1 MALMTMTRK
10 SKYFPIPDKN
20 QILFYHPFQT
30 AKRTAAEMGTFV
42 DPRDGTEYKTCKI
55 GNQIWLAEN
64 LKFELDSDDC
74 VAYDE
79 DYQYFDKY
87 GYLYCENGLEAAI
100 PEGWH
105 LPTQKEWETMVRFA
119 KKDSRCKDVL
129 SVIASE
135 EWIES
140 SSDKY
145 GFSMFPG
152 GMRDCGDDFVQLG
165 YSAYFWVREEGNRY
179 DCISFEEGF
188 DGINDGETLLYASV
202 RLVKNAE

>member
-10 SKYFPIPDKN
+10 IMQP
-20 QILFYHPFQT
+20 QAEGAQT

-74 VAYDE
+74 LAYDE

-100 PEGWH
+100 PEDWH

-152 GMRDCGDDFVQLG
+152 GMRDCGDYFVQLG

>member
-1 MALMTMTRK
+1 MALMTM
-10 SKYFPIPDKN
+10 SKKIAQPQADGA
-20 QILFYHPFQT
+20 QT

-74 VAYDE
+74 LAYDE

-87 GYLYCENGLEAAI
+87 GYLYCENGLEATI

-105 LPTQKEWETMVRFA
+105 LPTRKEWETMVRFV
-119 KKDSRCKDVL
+119 KKDSRCKEVL

-152 GMRDCGDDFVQLG
+152 GMRDCGDDFELLG
-165 YSAYFWVREEGNRY
+165 YSAHFWVSEGGSRY
-179 DCISFEEGF
+179 DSVSFEEGA
-188 DGINDGETLLYASV
+188 DGIDDEETPLYASV
-202 RLVKNAE
+202 RLVKNAD

>member
-1 MALMTMTRK
+1 MALMTM
-10 SKYFPIPDKN
+10 SKKIA
-20 QILFYHPFQT
+20 QAEGAQT

-87 GYLYCENGLEAAI
+87 GYLYCENGLESAI

-105 LPTQKEWETMVRFA
+105 LPTRKEWETMVRFV
-119 KKDSRCKDVL
+119 KKDSRCKEVL

-152 GMRDCGDDFVQLG
+152 GMRDCGDDFELLG
-165 YSAYFWVREEGNRY
+165 YSAHFWVSEGGSRY
-179 DCISFEEGF
+179 DSVSFEEGA
-188 DGINDGETLLYASV
+188 DGIDDEETLLYASV

>member
-1 MALMTMTRK
+1 MAVMTMSAKK
-10 SKYFPIPDKN
+10 SAQPHAEGEK
-20 QILFYHPFQT
+20 T
-30 AKRTAAEMGTFV
+30 TKRTAAEMGTFV

-105 LPTQKEWETMVRFA
+105 LPTRKEWETMVRFV
-119 KKDSRCKDVL
+119 KKDSRCKEVL

-152 GMRDCGDDFVQLG
+152 GMRDCGDDFELLG
-165 YSAYFWVREEGNRY
+165 YSAYFWVGEEGNRY
-179 DCISFEEGF
+179 DCISFEEDS
-188 DGINDGETLLYASV
+188 DGINDGETIVYASV
-202 RLVKNAE
+202 RLVKDAE

>member
-1 MALMTMTRK
+1 MAVMTMSAKK
-10 SKYFPIPDKN
+10 SAQPHAEGEK
-20 QILFYHPFQT
+20 T
-30 AKRTAAEMGTFV
+30 TKRTAAEMGTFV

-55 GNQIWLAEN
+55 GNQVWLAEN

-74 VAYDE
+74 LAYDE

-105 LPTQKEWETMVRFA
+105 LPTRKEWETMVRFV
-119 KKDSRCKDVL
+119 KKDSRCKEVL

-152 GMRDCGDDFVQLG
+152 GMRDCGDDFELLG
-165 YSAYFWVREEGNRY
+165 YSAYFWVSEEGNRY
-179 DCISFEEGF
+179 DCISFEEDS
-188 DGINDGETLLYASV
+188 DGINDGETIVYASV
-202 RLVKNAE
+202 RLVKDAD

>member
-10 SKYFPIPDKN
+10 IMQP
-20 QILFYHPFQT
+20 QAEGAQT